1 MTTLDELRDFHPDQ
15 YEEVTGTFVLP
26 TLKTSVEAARN
37 KFLTDNDGYYIG
49 YKAVIDKSG
58 KKIPHGKCLV
68 YAWLNSDH
76 ENIHESLFFVD
87 VDRYKDNMTPFGYVV
102 DEDLDE
108 ERRLK

>member
-1 MTTLDELRDFHPDQ
+1 MELMDDLREFNPSQ
-15 YEEVTGTFVLP
+15 YEEVTGTVVLP
-26 TLKTSVEAARN
+26 TVKTSIEAARN

-49 YKAVIDKSG
+49 YQAVIDPTG

-68 YAWLNSDH
+68 SAWLNSDH

-87 VDRYKDNMTPFGYVV
+87 VDRYQENMTPFGYVV

-108 ERRLK
+108 ERKLK